1 MDSPFIYDKYVTG
14 KNFIGRKNDSQ
25 VMANLISQGE
35 HIVLSS
41 PPKTGKKSLIQQT
54 LFNMRMSGNNFRIGQ
69 FSALNVRTTEDFIIR
84 FGSAVL
90 RMCAST
96 PAEFSA
102 LIGKHLE
109 RTHMVFDPKRFSE
122 NDEVISLNWEADDED
137 VKAIVD
143 LPYRIAMERGTRH
156 LMIIEEFQNLSF
168 IGDGYHFFRLME
180 EVMRNRKEAGQTLFS
195 FIFMGSMVNAM
206 KEIFFTHRHF
216 YRVTE
221 QFRMQDPDE
230 REITDHV
237 SKGFLTSGK
246 VIDKEL
252 LLGVCRLFKNH
263 LWYINHFVSI
273 CDAKS
278 KGYIMEPVLME
289 ALGCIMAIHQ
299 PRFIA
304 MMDSLTTHQVNLLH
318 AVIDGHV
325 RFSSSDVIRRYSLN
339 SSANVKRVKDALM
352 KKEILAFD
360 DNDEPAFLDPLF
372 EYWVRHDYFEQ
383 KNV

>member
-14 KNFIGRKNDSQ
+14 KNFIGRKNDCQ

-221 QFRMQDPDE
+221 QFRMQEPDE

>member
-14 KNFIGRKNDSQ
+14 KNFIGRKNDCQ

>member
-14 KNFIGRKNDSQ
+14 KNFIGRKNDCQ

-278 KGYIMEPVLME
+278 KGYIMEPVLIE

>member
-14 KNFIGRKNDSQ
+14 KNFIGRKNDCQ
-25 VMANLISQGE
+25 IMANLISQGE

>member
-14 KNFIGRKNDSQ
+14 KNFIGRKNDCQ

-69 FSALNVRTTEDFIIR
+69 FSALNVRTTEDFINR

-372 EYWVRHDYFEQ
+372 EYWVRHDFFEQ

>member
-14 KNFIGRKNDSQ
+14 KNFIGRKNDCQ

-221 QFRMQDPDE
+221 QFRMQEPDE

-372 EYWVRHDYFEQ
+372 EYWVRHDFFEQ

>member
-14 KNFIGRKNDSQ
+14 KNFIGRKNDCQ

-90 RMCAST
+90 LMCAST

-352 KKEILAFD
+352 KKEILEFD

>member
-14 KNFIGRKNDSQ
+14 KNFIGRKNDCQ

-278 KGYIMEPVLME
+278 KGYIMEPILME

>member
-14 KNFIGRKNDSQ
+14 KNFIGRKNDCQ

-206 KEIFFTHRHF
+206 KEIFFSHRHF

-339 SSANVKRVKDALM
+339 SSASVKRVKDALM

>member
-14 KNFIGRKNDSQ
+14 KNFIGRKNDCQ

-206 KEIFFTHRHF
+206 KEIFFSHRHF

>member
-14 KNFIGRKNDSQ
+14 KNFIGRKNDCQ

-137 VKAIVD
+137 IKAIVD

-237 SKGFLTSGK
+237 TKGFLTSGK

-278 KGYIMEPVLME
+278 KGYIMEPVLIE